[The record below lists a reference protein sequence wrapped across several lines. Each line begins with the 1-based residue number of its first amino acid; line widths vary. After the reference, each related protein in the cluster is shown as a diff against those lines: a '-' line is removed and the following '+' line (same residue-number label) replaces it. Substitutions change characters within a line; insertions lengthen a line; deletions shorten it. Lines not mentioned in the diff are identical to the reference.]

1 MTTTRIALSTTAYQF
16 AHGRAPR
23 GRGSWAFEFCTAAGW
38 GEPVFFPVSTYAEA
52 RRAAVLHAAA
62 VGALSVRVST

>member
-1 MTTTRIALSTTAYQF
+1 MTTTNISLSTTAYQF
-16 AHGRAPR
+16 AHGRTPR

-38 GEPVFFPVSTYAEA
+38 GEPVFFPVGTYVEA
-52 RRAAVLHAAA
+52 RGAALRHAAS